1 MEGRRKAAPK
11 EKLESSHADST
22 AFPWRIA
29 WEHGFQMRNVIT
41 ALFWSVTLHPHH
53 HTSLHLTSLPAQEHT
68 LSEGPGSREREKEGK
83 RTRTSKEVEENKTGL
98 KRKVEG
104 GNQRRGE
111 MQKSGNRRK

>member
-68 LSEGPGSREREKEGK
+68 LSEGPESREREGRKENQNQK
-83 RTRTSKEVEENKTGL
+83 RGGREQNGAEE
-98 KRKVEG
+98 EG
-104 GNQRRGE
+104 GGRKSEKRGDAE
-111 MQKSGNRRK
+111 KW